1 MRPDHDEP
9 TEPLDA
15 GDGRGE
21 ASGAGVLVAIG
32 VIGILVIIGFV
43 FSVVS
48 R

>member
-9 TEPLDA
+9 LEP